1 VKTDRYNGAMSV
13 VPDPS
18 LLEESADAERRE
30 ALKNILTPG
39 GIVLDVGANRGQ
51 FALDL
56 LAVQKSQIFCFEPL
70 PEAFAHLEGLQKL
83 HPQITPIQ
91 MAVSN
96 VSGQTEFHVTEGDA
110 GSSLLAPVENQTSQW
125 LTPSSAGPISIESTR
140 LDEWIVSH
148 DIGNV
153 ELLKSDAQGFDGRVI
168 ESAGKFLSPD
178 SIGAIL
184 VELNFHRFYEGQDSF
199 YGISESL
206 CTKGYFLA
214 GMYRHY
220 NRAGWLWWADGLFL
234 PDREPFSTQF

>member
-1 VKTDRYNGAMSV
+1 MSSI
-13 VPDPS
+13 PDPS
-18 LLEESADAERRE
+18 LLDESADAERRE

-56 LAVQKSQIFCFEPL
+56 LAVQKPQIFCFEPL
-70 PEAFAHLEGLQKL
+70 PEAFAQLEDLQKL

-96 VSGQTEFHVTEGDA
+96 VSGETEFHVTEGDV
-110 GSSLLAPVENQTSQW
+110 GSSLLAPVANQTSQW
-125 LTPSSAGPISIESTR
+125 LTPSSAGLISVQCTR

-153 ELLKSDAQGFDGRVI
+153 ELLKSDAQGFDRRVI

-199 YGISESL
+199 YGIMESL

-220 NRAGWLWWADGLFL
+220 NRAGWLWWADALFL
-234 PDREPFSTQF
+234 PDREPYSTQF

>member
-1 VKTDRYNGAMSV
+1 
-13 VPDPS
+13 
-18 LLEESADAERRE
+18 
-30 ALKNILTPG
+30 
-39 GIVLDVGANRGQ
+39 
-51 FALDL
+51 
-56 LAVQKSQIFCFEPL
+56 
-70 PEAFAHLEGLQKL
+70 
-83 HPQITPIQ
+83 

-96 VSGQTEFHVTEGDA
+96 VSGQTEFHVTDGDV

-125 LTPSSAGPISIESTR
+125 LTPSSAGLISIQSTR

-148 DIGNV
+148 DIGTI
-153 ELLKSDAQGFDGRVI
+153 ELLKTDAQGFDGRVI

-199 YGISESL
+199 YGIMESL

-220 NRAGWLWWADGLFL
+220 NRAGWLWWADSLFL

>member
-1 VKTDRYNGAMSV
+1 MVTQEA
-13 VPDPS
+13 S
-18 LLEESADAERRE
+18 LLDESADAERRL
-30 ALKNILTPG
+30 ALKEILTPG

-56 LAVQKSQIFCFEPL
+56 LEVQKSQIFCFEPL
-70 PEAFAHLEGLQKL
+70 PQAFAHLEGLKTL

-96 VSGQTEFHVTEGDA
+96 VSGETEFFVSEEDV
-110 GSSLLAPVENQTSQW
+110 GSSLLAPVVNQTSQW
-125 LTPSSAGPISIESTR
+125 LTPSSSGAISIQTTR
-140 LDEWIVSH
+140 LDDWFVSR
-148 DIGNV
+148 DISNV

-168 ESAGKFLSPD
+168 ESAGEFLSPD
-178 SIGAIL
+178 SIGAVL

-199 YGISESL
+199 YGIIESL

-220 NRAGWLWWADGLFL
+220 NRAGWLWWADALFL
-234 PDREPFSTQF
+234 PDRKPFSTQF